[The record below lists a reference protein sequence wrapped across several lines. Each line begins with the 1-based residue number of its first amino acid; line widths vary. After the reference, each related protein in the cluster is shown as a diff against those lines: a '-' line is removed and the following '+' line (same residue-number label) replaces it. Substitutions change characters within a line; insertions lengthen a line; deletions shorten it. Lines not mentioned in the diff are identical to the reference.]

1 MTRTLA
7 ILSCLILATSSPG
20 SHAQDAEP
28 DCSDQKDQS
37 TMTRCAGLDYEKADA
52 DLNRIWP
59 SIKAEAVESD
69 AAEGNG
75 KTDFLDALMSSQRA
89 WIAYRDAECTRQGFE
104 AHNGSMEPMLVNACL
119 AEMTAKRIKD
129 LQGEGLLQ

>member
-1 MTRTLA
+1 
-7 ILSCLILATSSPG
+7 
-20 SHAQDAEP
+20 
-28 DCSDQKDQS
+28 
-37 TMTRCAGLDYEKADA
+37 MTRCAGLDYEKADA

-104 AHNGSMEPMLVNACL
+104 AHNGSMEPMLVTACL

-129 LQGEGLLQ
+129 LQGKDCCSSPSAQMDGPRSRRPQPLLRSVRQAVSPRSD

>member
-1 MTRTLA
+1 MTRALA
-7 ILSCLILATSSPG
+7 ILTCLILATSPLRAL
-20 SHAQDAEP
+20 AQDAEP

-37 TMTRCAGLDYEKADA
+37 TMTRCAGMDYEKADA
-52 DLNRIWP
+52 ELNRIWP
-59 SIKAEAVESD
+59 GIKAQAVESD
-69 AAEGNG
+69 TAEGNG
-75 KTDFLDALMSSQRA
+75 KTDYLDALMTSQRA